1 MNKASRLSVTLAL
14 VLLPMSVSLVHAQA
28 ISRVPRGSSEN
39 TEEQAKKQ
47 KKQAEAAA
55 AAAVVAEV
63 PMFPLATREQPKQL
77 GSPKLGKEMSELIAM
92 KDTNVNPDE
101 LIAKAEAII
110 ANPKAMPFDK
120 SIANYIAGYAWQ
132 AKDTDS
138 YANAI
143 KYVEGAINNN
153 GLSNNT
159 HYQLMLSLAQM
170 LESEEKHAEALVYA
184 DRFLAETKSDDARA
198 YTLKAQ
204 IMLATDKPEAA
215 AEPLEKLLAKKPGDK
230 KLMWNLIT
238 IYQQSGQ
245 DAKAGQMLDKMRS
258 GGLFTESKD
267 YDMAYRLLANIEGRE
282 KDAMAV
288 IEEGLSK
295 KILVPDYGVYAFQG
309 RSYYDADQ
317 IPKAIELWS
326 KAAPLAKDGEMYLNV
341 GKLQMESKRWAD
353 AKASAMS
360 AMDKGVK
367 RKGEAWQVIA
377 QAESS
382 LGNKAAARAA
392 MTEAAKYPET
402 KKWAEGALRQASGK

>member
-1 MNKASRLSVTLAL
+1 MNKVSRLSATLAL

-28 ISRVPRGSSEN
+28 VSRMPRGSVEN

-47 KKQAEAAA
+47 KAAA
-55 AAAVVAEV
+55 AAQAAAATAEV
-63 PMFPLATREQPKQL
+63 PMFPLATRESPKQL

-92 KDTNVNPDE
+92 KDKDVSPDE
-101 LIAKAEAII
+101 LIARADAVI

-143 KYVEGAINNN
+143 KYVEAAVNAN

-170 LESEEKHAEALVYA
+170 LESEEKHAEALAYA

-198 YTLKAQ
+198 YNLKAQ
-204 IMLATDKPEAA
+204 VMLATDKPEAA
-215 AEPLEKLLAKKPGDK
+215 AEPLEKLLTKKPGDK

-238 IYQQSGQ
+238 IYSQSGQ

-267 YDMAYRLLANIEGRE
+267 YDMAYRLLANIDGRE
-282 KDAMAV
+282 KDAMVV

-295 KILVPDYGVYAFQG
+295 KILVPDYGVYSFQG
-309 RSYYDADQ
+309 RHYYDTDQ
-317 IPKAIELWS
+317 IPKAIEMWS

-341 GKLQMESKRWAD
+341 GKLQMETKRWAD
-353 AKASAMS
+353 AKAAATTAME
-360 AMDKGVK
+360 KGVK
-367 RKGEAWQVIA
+367 KKGEAWQVIA
-377 QAESS
+377 LAESG

-392 MTEAAKYPET
+392 ISEAAKYPET
-402 KKWAEGALRQASGK
+402 KKWAESALRQASGK